1 MKSNNVTSIR
11 QLLENMSTEELREM
25 LDKEL
30 HAQQVDGDAI
40 RLLLQILRERQKD
53 VVVEMT
59 PNLERAWEKYQRDTD
74 KIWQVSRRTARIRT
88 LVTRAAAAAAVLV
101 LLLVPMLPQEAG
113 AESLWD
119 ALARW
124 TAEIVEFFGPEDNTH
139 RIVGYEFKT
148 ENPGLQQVYDAVTA
162 LGVTEPVVP
171 MWLPEGYEIIELWQD
186 VTRAKT
192 RIHASFGLDGS
203 IIILSIDIYN
213 TNVSHMYQ
221 KNGTEIKTY
230 ECGGVDHLFLK
241 NNNKTSVV
249 WEREYIECA
258 MSMDSQEDTW
268 YRIIDSIYSTEEQ

>member
-1 MKSNNVTSIR
+1 MESNNVTSIR

-30 HAQQVDGDAI
+30 HAQQIDGDAI

-74 KIWQVSRRTARIRT
+74 KIWQASRRTARIRT

-171 MWLPEGYEIIELWQD
+171 MWLPEGYELVEIFQRDLPS
-186 VTRAKT
+186 KT
-192 RIHASFGLDGS
+192 RIHAGFASQNDEIVLC
-203 IIILSIDIYN
+203 IDVYAVD
-213 TNVSHMYQ
+213 VSHVYQ
-221 KNGTEIKTY
+221 KSGTEINTY
-230 ECGGVDHLFLK
+230 EYGGVKHLFLQ
-241 NNNKTSVV
+241 NNNKLSVV
-249 WEREYIECA
+249 WERDFVECA
-258 MSMDSQEDTW
+258 VSMNAQEDTW
-268 YRIIDSIYSTEEQ
+268 YRVIKSIYSTEER

>member
-1 MKSNNVTSIR
+1 MESNNVTSIR

-74 KIWQVSRRTARIRT
+74 KIWQASRRTARIRT

-148 ENPGLQQVYDAVTA
+148 ENPGLQQVYDAVTD
-162 LGVTEPVVP
+162 LGVTDPVVP
-171 MWLPEGYEIIELWQD
+171 MWLPEGYELVELWTD
-186 VTRAKT
+186 ESPAATRVHS
-192 RIHASFGLDGS
+192 RF
-203 IIILSIDIYN
+203 
-213 TNVSHMYQ
+213 TNKSNAIVFSVDYYTVGVSRKYQ
-221 KNGTEIKTY
+221 KSGTEIKVY
-230 ECGGVDHLFLK
+230 ECGGIKHVFLQ
-241 NNNKTSVV
+241 NNDSITVV
-249 WEREYIECA
+249 WERTNIESLLAGDC
-258 MSMDSQEDTW
+258 QEDTW